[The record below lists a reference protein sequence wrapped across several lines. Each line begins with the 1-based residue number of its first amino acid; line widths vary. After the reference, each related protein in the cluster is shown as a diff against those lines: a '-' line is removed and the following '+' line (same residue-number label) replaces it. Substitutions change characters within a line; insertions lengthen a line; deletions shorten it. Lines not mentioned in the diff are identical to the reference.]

1 MDKWHSC
8 TMLEIKLLLPSD
20 LGFFLKRSPI
30 KSFTLITL
38 FTIFTLFT
46 LFALCGRHGICQMF
60 YTSKIPKIFNFSRKK
75 RVNRDI
81 FGKKIEK
88 IGCFTRLFW
97 TICHSICKFL
107 LKYVQSHYSYLW
119 KFKPEFGKFH
129 RKGICATCDKFQ
141 VCCAVLP
148 PSLLAFLFI

>member
-1 MDKWHSC
+1 MDKWYSC

-30 KSFTLITL
+30 KSFTLIAL

-60 YTSKIPKIFNFSRKK
+60 YTSKIPKIFNLSRKK
-75 RVNRDI
+75 RVNRDV

-88 IGCFTRLFW
+88 IGCFTRLF
-97 TICHSICKFL
+97 
-107 LKYVQSHYSYLW
+107 
-119 KFKPEFGKFH
+119 
-129 RKGICATCDKFQ
+129 
-141 VCCAVLP
+141 
-148 PSLLAFLFI
+148 